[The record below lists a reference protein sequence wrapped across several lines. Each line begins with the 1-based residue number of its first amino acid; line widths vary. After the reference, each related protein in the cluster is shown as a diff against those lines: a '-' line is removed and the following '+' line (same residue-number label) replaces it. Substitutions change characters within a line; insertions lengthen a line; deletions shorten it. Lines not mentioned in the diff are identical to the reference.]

1 MRQRNIKLNI
11 KLKQITFK
19 ADEKLIWAFKSLCA
33 AEQVTMSDTLTDFVD
48 KCVKDKKI
56 PEGVF
61 GRKWVDVKED
71 IPYEDCKEK

>member
-1 MRQRNIKLNI
+1 
-11 KLKQITFK
+11 
-19 ADEKLIWAFKSLCA
+19 
-33 AEQVTMSDTLTDFVD
+33 MSDTLTDFVD